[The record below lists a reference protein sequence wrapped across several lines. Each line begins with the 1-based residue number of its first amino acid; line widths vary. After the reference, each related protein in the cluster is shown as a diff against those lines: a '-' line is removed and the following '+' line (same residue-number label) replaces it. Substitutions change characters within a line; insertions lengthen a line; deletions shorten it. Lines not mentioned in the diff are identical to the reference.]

1 MDPSREGALVDA
13 FVNLA
18 DTLVEE
24 YDAVDLLSTLS
35 QHSRDLFAA
44 TDAGILLTG
53 ADGRLDVLAA
63 SSERS
68 HLISLMQ
75 LAADEGPCVEAYHSG
90 EIIEVHGW
98 AAIYARWPRFADS
111 VRQLGYESVLAVPMR
126 LRDDRLGS
134 LNLFFD
140 RDATISA
147 EDRKAIQGL
156 ADVATISILHEQS
169 LKEQTIARDQLQ
181 RALDSRVVIE
191 QAKGVIATSENVDMD
206 EAFRRLRARARDG
219 RARMSEVARELIARS
234 TGDAERSTG
243 PGDPSF

>member
-18 DTLVEE
+18 DTLVAE
-24 YDAVDLLSTLS
+24 YDVVDLLSTLA
-35 QHSRDLFAA
+35 QQSRDLFTA

-53 ADGRLDVLAA
+53 ADGRLEVLAA

-68 HLISLMQ
+68 HLIGLMQ
-75 LAADEGPCVEAYHSG
+75 LAADEGPCVEAYRSG
-90 EIIEVHGW
+90 KIVAVHGW
-98 AAIYARWPRFADS
+98 AAIYARWPRFATS
-111 VRQLGYESVLAVPMR
+111 VRELGYESVLAVPMR

-140 RDATISA
+140 HDAPSSD
-147 EDRKAIQGL
+147 EDRKAAQGL
-156 ADVATISILHEQS
+156 ADVATISILHEQT
-169 LKEQTIARDQLQ
+169 LKEQTVARDQLQ

-191 QAKGVIATSENVDMD
+191 QAKGVIATAENVDMD
-206 EAFRRLRARARDG
+206 EAFRRLRARARDS
-219 RARMSEVARELIARS
+219 RVRISEVARELISRS
-234 TGDAERSTG
+234 SGSGERSDR